1 VKKLHR
7 ASIALAA
14 AAVTALTLASCSQGG
29 GETPD
34 DSGDGKPVSI
44 TFQSFS
50 DQPAAIQATKEIVDA
65 WNEDNPDIQVEIV
78 QAPTDSLDDK
88 LTTQFAGGVAPD
100 IIHYEVL
107 GIVPFA
113 RDGYVADLSD
123 LLSKKT
129 IDDIDPGVLESVTVD
144 DQIIGAPTELQTYVV
159 FANKKLLE
167 AAGVEIPTGD
177 SMSWDELADIAAATT
192 SGDVHGITWGLK
204 SPTAAFMSLGMGF
217 GSEYFTGKG
226 EDMKVAVKDADLEV
240 PNRVRDMIE
249 AGSVDPIGVTQSGSD
264 VLATFYAG
272 KAAMTVQG
280 SYQVANIATD
290 APADMDWIVL
300 PPLAGSEGAVQAAN
314 PQTLSI
320 NIDSPHQKQAA
331 KFLDYFMETDNLVK
345 MNVADGLI
353 PTTVSAREA
362 LATQTADQNGWPEIV
377 KSAEGLQGPVFLQ
390 ANGFV
395 RWKDTVATPAF
406 QKFLGGEIDDKG
418 LASELDAG
426 WAQVNG

>member
-1 VKKLHR
+1 MKKLHR
-7 ASIALAA
+7 ATIALAA
-14 AAVTALTLASCSQGG
+14 AAVTALALASCSGG
-29 GETPD
+29 GGDAEQTD
-34 DSGDGKPVSI
+34 DGEPVSI

-88 LTTQFAGGVAPD
+88 LTTQFAGEVAPD

-113 RDGYVADLSD
+113 RDGYVADLTD
-123 LLSKKT
+123 LLSKET

-159 FANKKLLE
+159 FANKTLLE

-177 SMSWDELADIAAATT
+177 SMTWDELDEIAKATT

-226 EDMKVAVKDADLEV
+226 DEMKVEVKDADLEV
-240 PNRVRDMIE
+240 PNRVRSMIE
-249 AGSVDPIGVTQSGSD
+249 DGSVDPIGVTQSGSD

-300 PPLAGSEGAVQAAN
+300 PPLAGDDGAVQAAN

-320 NIDSPHQKQAA
+320 NIDSPYQEQAA
-331 KFLDYFMETDNLVK
+331 KFLDYFMQTDNLVK
-345 MNVADGLI
+345 MNIADGLI

-362 LATQTADQNGWPEIV
+362 LAEETADQNGWPEIV
-377 KSAEGLQGPVFLQ
+377 KSAEGLEGPVFLQ

-418 LASELDAG
+418 LATELDDG

>member
-1 VKKLHR
+1 MKKLHR

-14 AAVTALTLASCSQGG
+14 AAITALTLASCSSGG
-29 GETPD
+29 DTTED
-34 DSGDGKPVSI
+34 AGDGEPVSI

-65 WNEDNPDIQVEIV
+65 WNDDNPDIQVEIV

-88 LTTQFAGGVAPD
+88 LTTQFVGEVAPD

-113 RDGYVADLSD
+113 RDGYLADLSE
-123 LLSKKT
+123 LLSKDT
-129 IDDIDPGVLESVTVD
+129 IDDIDPGVLASVTVD
-144 DQIIGAPTELQTYVV
+144 DQMIGAPTELQTYVV
-159 FANKKLLE
+159 FANKTLLE
-167 AAGVEIPTGD
+167 AAGVDIPTGD
-177 SMSWDELADIAAATT
+177 SMTWDELDEIAKATT

-217 GSEYFTGKG
+217 GSEYFTGEG
-226 EDMKVAVKDADLEV
+226 DDMKVDVKDADLEV
-240 PNRVRDMIE
+240 PNRVRSMIE
-249 AGSVDPIGVTQSGSD
+249 DGTVDPIGVTQSGSD

-300 PPLAGSEGAVQAAN
+300 PALAGSEGAVQAAN

-331 KFLDYFMETDNLVK
+331 EFLDYFMQTDNLVK
-345 MNVADGLI
+345 MNIADGLI
-353 PTTVSAREA
+353 PTTISAREA
-362 LATQTADQNGWPEIV
+362 LAEQTADQNGWPEIV
-377 KSAEGLQGPVFLQ
+377 QSAEGLDGPVFLQ

-418 LASELDAG
+418 LASELDDG

>member
-14 AAVTALTLASCSQGG
+14 AAVTALTLASCSAGG
-29 GETPD
+29 DTAD
-34 DSGDGKPVSI
+34 DAGDGEPVSI

-50 DQPAAIQATKEIVDA
+50 DQPAAIEATKEIVDA
-65 WNEDNPDIQVEIV
+65 WNDDNPDIQVEIV

-88 LTTQFAGGVAPD
+88 LTTQFAGEVAPD

-113 RDGYVADLSD
+113 RDGYLADLSE
-123 LLSKKT
+123 LLSKET
-129 IDDIDPGVLESVTVD
+129 IDDIDPGVLASVTVD
-144 DQIIGAPTELQTYVV
+144 DQMIGAPTELQTYVV

-177 SMSWDELADIAAATT
+177 SMTWDELDEIAKATT

-217 GSEYFTGKG
+217 GSEYFTGEG
-226 EDMKVAVKDADLEV
+226 DDMKVDVKDADLEV
-240 PNRVRDMIE
+240 PNRVRSMIE
-249 AGSVDPIGVTQSGSD
+249 DGSVDPIGVTQSGSD

-290 APADMDWIVL
+290 APADMDWVVL

-320 NIDSPHQKQAA
+320 NIDSPYQKQAA
-331 KFLDYFMETDNLVK
+331 KFLDYFMQTDNLVK
-345 MNVADGLI
+345 MNIADGLI
-353 PTTVSAREA
+353 PTTISAREA
-362 LATQTADQNGWPEIV
+362 LAEQTADQNGWPEIV
-377 KSAEGLQGPVFLQ
+377 QSAEGLDGPVFLQ

-406 QKFLGGEIDDKG
+406 QKFLGGETDDKG
-418 LASELDAG
+418 LASELDDG

>member
-14 AAVTALTLASCSQGG
+14 AAVTALTLASCSGG
-29 GETPD
+29 DTPED
-34 DSGDGKPVSI
+34 TGDGEPVSI

-65 WNEDNPDIQVEIV
+65 WNADNPDIQVEIV

-88 LTTQFAGGVAPD
+88 LTTQFAGEVAPD

-113 RDGYVADLSD
+113 RDGYLADLSD
-123 LLSKKT
+123 LLSKET

-159 FANKKLLE
+159 FANKTLLE
-167 AAGVEIPTGD
+167 SAGVEIPTGD
-177 SMSWDELADIAAATT
+177 SMTWDELADIAKATT
-192 SGDVHGITWGLK
+192 AGDVHGITWGLK

-217 GSEYFTGKG
+217 GSEYFTGEG
-226 EDMKVAVKDADLEV
+226 DDMKVDVKDADLEV
-240 PNRVRDMIE
+240 PSRVRDMIE
-249 AGSVDPIGVTQSGSD
+249 EGSVDPIGVTQSGSD

-314 PQTLSI
+314 PQTLSV
-320 NIDSPHQKQAA
+320 NIDSPYTEQAG
-331 KFLDYFMETDNLVK
+331 KFVDYFMQTDNLVK
-345 MNVADGLI
+345 MNIADGLI

-362 LATQTADQNGWPEIV
+362 LAEETADQNGWPEIV
-377 KSAEGLQGPVFLQ
+377 KSAEGLEGPVFLQ

-418 LASELDAG
+418 LTSELDDG

>member
-1 VKKLHR
+1 MKKLHR
-7 ASIALAA
+7 ATIALAA
-14 AAVTALTLASCSQGG
+14 AAVTALTLASCSSGG
-29 GETPD
+29 DATEDT
-34 DSGDGKPVSI
+34 GDGEPVSI

-88 LTTQFAGGVAPD
+88 LTTQFAGEVAPD

-113 RDGYVADLSD
+113 RDGYVADLTD
-123 LLSKKT
+123 LLSKET

-144 DQIIGAPTELQTYVV
+144 GQIIGAPTELQTYVV
-159 FANKKLLE
+159 FANKTLLE

-177 SMSWDELADIAAATT
+177 SMTWDELDEIAKATT

-226 EDMKVAVKDADLEV
+226 DDMKVEVKDADLEV
-240 PNRVRDMIE
+240 PNRVRSMIE
-249 AGSVDPIGVTQSGSD
+249 DGSVDPIGVTQSGSD

-300 PPLAGSEGAVQAAN
+300 PPLAGDDGAVQAAN

-320 NIDSPHQKQAA
+320 NIDSPYQEQSA
-331 KFLDYFMETDNLVK
+331 KFLDYFMQTDNLVK
-345 MNVADGLI
+345 MNIADGLI

-362 LATQTADQNGWPEIV
+362 LAEQTADQNGWPEIV
-377 KSAEGLQGPVFLQ
+377 KSAEGLEGPVFLQ

-418 LASELDAG
+418 LATELDDG

>member
-1 VKKLHR
+1 MKRLHR
-7 ASIALAA
+7 TTIALAA
-14 AAVTALTLASCSQGG
+14 AAAAALTLSSCTQGG
-29 GETPD
+29 GSAEP
-34 DSGDGKPVSI
+34 SADGKPVTV

-65 WNEDNPDIQVEIV
+65 WNKDHPDVTVEIV

-113 RDGYVADLSD
+113 RDGYLADLTG
-123 LLSKKT
+123 LLDKKT
-129 IDDIDPGVLESVTVD
+129 MDDIDPGVLESVTVD
-144 DQIIGAPTELQTYVV
+144 GQIIGAPTELQTYVV
-159 FANKKLLE
+159 FANKKLLD
-167 AAGVEIPTGD
+167 AAGVAVPTGD
-177 SMSWDELADIAAATT
+177 SMSWDELATIAKATT
-192 SGDVHGITWGLK
+192 TGDVHGITWGLK

-217 GSEYFTGKG
+217 GSTYFTGEG
-226 EDMKVAVKDADLEV
+226 DAMKVAVKDADLEV
-240 PNRVRDMIE
+240 PNRVKAMIQE
-249 AGSVDPIGVTQSGSD
+249 GSVDPIGVTQSGSD

-290 APADMDWIVL
+290 APADMDWVVL
-300 PPLAGSEGAVQAAN
+300 PPLAGSKGAVQAAN

-320 NIDSPHQKQAA
+320 NVDSPHQKQAA
-331 KFLDYFMETDNLVK
+331 AFLDYFMQTDNLVK
-345 MNVADGLI
+345 MNIADGLI

-362 LATQTADQNGWPEIV
+362 LAKQTADKKGWPAIV
-377 KSAEGLQGPVFLQ
+377 TSAEGLRGPAFLQ

-406 QKFLGGEIDDKG
+406 QKFLGGETDDKA
-418 LASELDAG
+418 LTSELDDG

>member
-1 VKKLHR
+1 MKKLHR

-14 AAVTALTLASCSQGG
+14 AAVTALTLASCSAGG
-29 GETPD
+29 DTTD
-34 DSGDGKPVSI
+34 DAGDGEPVSI

-50 DQPAAIQATKEIVDA
+50 DQPAAIEATKEIVDA
-65 WNEDNPDIQVEIV
+65 WNEDNPGIQVDIV

-88 LTTQFAGGVAPD
+88 LTTQFAGEVAPD

-113 RDGYVADLSD
+113 RDGYVADLSE
-123 LLSKKT
+123 LLSKET
-129 IDDIDPGVLESVTVD
+129 IDDIDPGVLASVTVD
-144 DQIIGAPTELQTYVV
+144 DQMIGAPTELQTYVV
-159 FANKKLLE
+159 FANKTLLE
-167 AAGVEIPTGD
+167 AAGVDIPTGD
-177 SMSWDELADIAAATT
+177 SMTWDELDEIAKATT

-217 GSEYFTGKG
+217 GSEYFTGEG
-226 EDMKVAVKDADLEV
+226 EDMTVEVKDADLEV
-240 PNRVRDMIE
+240 PNRVRSMIE
-249 AGSVDPIGVTQSGSD
+249 DGSVDPIGVTQSGSD

-320 NIDSPHQKQAA
+320 NIDSPYQKQAA
-331 KFLDYFMETDNLVK
+331 KFLDYFMQTDNLVK
-345 MNVADGLI
+345 MNIADGLI
-353 PTTVSAREA
+353 PTTISAREA
-362 LATQTADQNGWPEIV
+362 LAEQTADQNGWPEIV
-377 KSAEGLQGPVFLQ
+377 QSAEGLDGPAFLQ

-418 LASELDAG
+418 LASELDDG

>member
-1 VKKLHR
+1 MKKLHR

-14 AAVTALTLASCSQGG
+14 GAATALILASCSAGG
-29 GETPD
+29 DTTD
-34 DSGDGKPVSI
+34 DAGDGEPVSI

-65 WNEDNPDIQVEIV
+65 WNEDNPDIEVDIV

-88 LTTQFAGGVAPD
+88 LTTQFAGEVAPD

-113 RDGYVADLSD
+113 RDGYVADLGE
-123 LLSKKT
+123 LLSQKT
-129 IDDIDPGVLESVTVD
+129 IDDIDPGVLSSVTVD
-144 DQIIGAPTELQTYVV
+144 DQIIGAPTELQTYVE
-159 FANKKLLE
+159 FANKTLLE

-177 SMSWDELADIAAATT
+177 SMTWDELDEIAKATT

-217 GSEYFTGKG
+217 GSEYFTGEG
-226 EDMKVAVKDADLEV
+226 EDMKVDVKDADLEV
-240 PNRVRDMIE
+240 PNRVRSMIE
-249 AGSVDPIGVTQSGSD
+249 DGSVDPIGVTQSGSD

-290 APADMDWIVL
+290 APADLDWVVL

-320 NIDSPHQKQAA
+320 NIDSPHQEQAA
-331 KFLDYFMETDNLVK
+331 KFIDYFMQTDNLVK
-345 MNVADGLI
+345 MNIADGLI

-362 LATQTADQNGWPEIV
+362 LAEQTADQNGWPEIV
-377 KSAEGLQGPVFLQ
+377 KSAEGLDGPAFLQ

-406 QKFLGGEIDDKG
+406 QKFLGGEIDDKS
-418 LASELDAG
+418 LTSELDDG

>member
-1 VKKLHR
+1 MKKLHR

-29 GETPD
+29 GDKTD

-50 DQPAAIQATKEIVDA
+50 DQPAAIQATKEIVDS

-123 LLSKKT
+123 LLDKKT
-129 IDDIDPGVLESVTVD
+129 IDDIDPGVLDSVTID
-144 DQIIGAPTELQTYVV
+144 GQIIGAPTELQTYVV
-159 FANKKLLE
+159 FANKKLLD
-167 AAGVEIPTGD
+167 AAGVKIPTGD

-217 GSEYFTGKG
+217 GSKYFTGKG

-240 PNRVRDMIE
+240 PNRVRAMIE

-280 SYQVANIATD
+280 SYQVANIAAD

-300 PPLAGSEGAVQAAN
+300 PPLAGTEGAAQAAN

-331 KFLDYFMETDNLVK
+331 KFLDFFMQTDNLVK

-377 KSAEGLQGPVFLQ
+377 KSAEGLQGPAFLQ

>member
-1 VKKLHR
+1 MKKLHR

-14 AAVTALTLASCSQGG
+14 AAVTALTLTSCTQGG
-29 GETPD
+29 DKPD
-34 DSGDGKPVSI
+34 GGDGKPVSI

-65 WNEDNPDIQVEIV
+65 WNADNPEIQVKIV

-113 RDGYVADLSD
+113 RDGYVADLGD
-123 LLSKKT
+123 LLSKET
-129 IDDIDPGVLESVTVD
+129 LDDIDPGVLESVTVD

-177 SMSWDELADIAAATT
+177 SMSWDQLAEIAAATT

-226 EDMKVAVKDADLEV
+226 EGMKVAVADADLEV
-240 PNRVRDMIE
+240 PNRVRDMIK

-300 PPLAGSEGAVQAAN
+300 PPLAGTKGAVQAAN

-320 NIDSPHQKQAA
+320 NVDSAHPKEAA
-331 KFLDYFMETDNLVK
+331 KFLDYFMKTDNLVK
-345 MNVADGLI
+345 MNIADGLL
-353 PTTVSAREA
+353 PTTKSAREA
-362 LATQTADQNGWPEIV
+362 LAKQTADKNGWPEIV
-377 KSAEGLQGPVFLQ
+377 KSSEGLQGPAFLQ

-418 LASELDAG
+418 LASELDKG
-426 WAQVNG
+426 WAQVND

>member
-1 VKKLHR
+1 MKKLHR

-14 AAVTALTLASCSQGG
+14 AAATALTLASCSQGG
-29 GETPD
+29 DAND
-34 DSGDGKPVSI
+34 DSGSGEPVSI

-50 DQPAAIQATKEIVDA
+50 DQPAAIQATKEIVDD
-65 WNEDNPDIQVEIV
+65 WNADNPDIQVEIV

-113 RDGYVADLSD
+113 RDGYLADLGD
-123 LLSKKT
+123 LLSKDT
-129 IDDIDPGVLESVTVD
+129 IDDIDPGVLQSVTVD

-159 FANKKLLE
+159 FANKALLE

-177 SMSWDELADIAAATT
+177 SMTWDELADIAAATT
-192 SGDVHGITWGLK
+192 SGDVHGLTWGLK

-226 EDMKVAVKDADLEV
+226 DDMKVDVKDADLEV

-280 SYQVANIATD
+280 SYQVANIAAD

-300 PPLAGSEGAVQAAN
+300 PPLAGDKGAVQAAN

-320 NIDSPHQKQAA
+320 NVDSEHPEEAA
-331 KFLDYFMETDNLVK
+331 KFLDFFMQTDNLVK
-345 MNVADGLI
+345 MNIADGLI

-362 LATQTADQNGWPEIV
+362 LAEQTADQNGWPEIV
-377 KSAEGLQGPVFLQ
+377 KSAEGLKGPVFLQ

-406 QKFLGGEIDDKG
+406 QKFLGGETDADQ
-418 LASELDAG
+418 LAAELEDG

>member
-1 VKKLHR
+1 MKKLHR

-14 AAVTALTLASCSQGG
+14 ATVTALTLASCSGG
-29 GETPD
+29 DSPDTTADGE
-34 DSGDGKPVSI
+34 PVSI

-65 WNEDNPDIQVEIV
+65 WNKDNPDIQVDIV

-123 LLSKKT
+123 LLSTKT
-129 IDDIDPGVLESVTVD
+129 IDDIDPGVLQSVTVD

-217 GSEYFTGKG
+217 GSTYFTGKG
-226 EDMKVAVKDADLEV
+226 EDMKVDVSDADLEV

-290 APADMDWIVL
+290 APADMDWVVL
-300 PPLAGSEGAVQAAN
+300 PPLAGSKGAVQAAN

-320 NIDSPHQKQAA
+320 NIDSEHQKEAA
-331 KFLDYFMETDNLVK
+331 KFIDFFMQTDNLVK
-345 MNVADGLI
+345 MNIADGLI

-362 LATQTADQNGWPEIV
+362 LAEQTADQNGWPEIV
-377 KSAEGLQGPVFLQ
+377 KSAEGLDGPVFLQ

-395 RWKDTVATPAF
+395 RWKDTVVTPAF
-406 QKFLGGEIDDKG
+406 QKFLGGETDDKA
-418 LASELDAG
+418 LKSELDDG

>member
-1 VKKLHR
+1 MKKLHR
-7 ASIALAA
+7 ATIALAA
-14 AAVTALTLASCSQGG
+14 AAVTALALASCSGG
-29 GETPD
+29 GGDAEQTD
-34 DSGDGKPVSI
+34 DGEPVSI

-65 WNEDNPDIQVEIV
+65 WNADNPDIQVEIV

-88 LTTQFAGGVAPD
+88 LTTQFAGEVAPD

-113 RDGYVADLSD
+113 RDGYVADLTD
-123 LLSKKT
+123 LLSKET

-159 FANKKLLE
+159 FANKTLLE

-177 SMSWDELADIAAATT
+177 SMTWDELDEIAKATT

-226 EDMKVAVKDADLEV
+226 DEMKVEVKDADLEV
-240 PNRVRDMIE
+240 PNRVRSMIE
-249 AGSVDPIGVTQSGSD
+249 DGSVDPIGVTQSGSD

-300 PPLAGSEGAVQAAN
+300 PPLAGDDGAVQAAN

-320 NIDSPHQKQAA
+320 NIDSPYQEQAA
-331 KFLDYFMETDNLVK
+331 KFLDYFMQTDNLVK
-345 MNVADGLI
+345 MNIADGLI

-362 LATQTADQNGWPEIV
+362 IAEETADQNGWPEIV
-377 KSAEGLQGPVFLQ
+377 KSAEGLDGPVFLQ

-418 LASELDAG
+418 LATELDDG

>member
-1 VKKLHR
+1 MKKLHR
-7 ASIALAA
+7 ATIALAA
-14 AAVTALTLASCSQGG
+14 AAVTALTLASCSSGG
-29 GETPD
+29 DTTEDT
-34 DSGDGKPVSI
+34 GDGEPVSI

-88 LTTQFAGGVAPD
+88 LTTQFAGEVAPD

-113 RDGYVADLSD
+113 RDGYVADLTD
-123 LLSKKT
+123 LLSKET

-159 FANKKLLE
+159 FANKTLLE

-177 SMSWDELADIAAATT
+177 SMTWDELDEIAKATT

-226 EDMKVAVKDADLEV
+226 DEMKVEVKDADLEV
-240 PNRVRDMIE
+240 PNRVRSMIE
-249 AGSVDPIGVTQSGSD
+249 DGSVDPIGVTQSGSD

-300 PPLAGSEGAVQAAN
+300 PPLAGDDGAVQAAN

-320 NIDSPHQKQAA
+320 NIDSPYQEQSA
-331 KFLDYFMETDNLVK
+331 KFLDYFMQTDNLVK
-345 MNVADGLI
+345 MNIADGLI

-362 LATQTADQNGWPEIV
+362 LAEQTADQNGWPEIV
-377 KSAEGLQGPVFLQ
+377 KSAEGLEGPVFLQ

-406 QKFLGGEIDDKG
+406 QKFLVGEIDDKG
-418 LASELDAG
+418 LATELDDG

>member
-1 VKKLHR
+1 MKKLHR
-7 ASIALAA
+7 TSIALAA
-14 AAVTALTLASCSQGG
+14 AAASALALSSCASGG
-29 GETPD
+29 SAEP
-34 DSGDGKPVSI
+34 SAEGKPVTI

-50 DQPAAIQATKEIVDA
+50 DQPAAIQATKEIVEA
-65 WNEDNPDIQVEIV
+65 WNKDNPDITVQIV

-113 RDGYVADLSD
+113 RDGYLADLSG
-123 LLSKKT
+123 LLSKDT
-129 IDDIDPGVLESVTVD
+129 LDDIDPGVLESVTIDGQVV
-144 DQIIGAPTELQTYVV
+144 GAPTELQTYVV
-159 FANKKLLE
+159 FANKKLLD
-167 AAGVEIPTGD
+167 AAGVPVPTGD
-177 SMSWDELADIAAATT
+177 SMTWDELAAIAKATT
-192 SGDVHGITWGLK
+192 AGDVHGITWGLK

-217 GSEYFTGKG
+217 GSSYFTGKG
-226 EDMKVAVKDADLEV
+226 DDMKVAVKDSDLEV
-240 PNRVRDMIE
+240 PNRVRAMITE
-249 AGSVDPIGVTQSGSD
+249 GTIDPIGVTQSGSD

-280 SYQVANIATD
+280 SYQVANIAAD
-290 APADMDWIVL
+290 APADMDWVVL
-300 PPLAGSEGAVQAAN
+300 PLLAGTKGAVQAAN
-314 PQTLSI
+314 PQALSI
-320 NIDSPHQKQAA
+320 NVDSPHQKEAA
-331 KFLDYFMETDNLVK
+331 KFLDYFMKTDNLVK

-362 LATQTADQNGWPEIV
+362 LAKQTADKTGWPAIV
-377 KSAEGLQGPVFLQ
+377 TSAEGLRGPVYLQ

-406 QKFLGGEIDDKG
+406 QKFLGGQIDDKG
-418 LASELDAG
+418 LASELDGG

>member
-1 VKKLHR
+1 MKRLHR

-14 AAVTALTLASCSQGG
+14 AAATALTLASCSQGG
-29 GETPD
+29 GSTGGA
-34 DSGDGKPVSI
+34 SAGPVSI

-50 DQPAAIQATKEIVDA
+50 DQPAAIAATKEIVDA
-65 WNEDNPDIQVEIV
+65 WNTDNPDIQVKIV

-113 RDGYVADLSD
+113 RDGYLADLSG
-123 LLSKKT
+123 LLSDETMK
-129 IDDIDPGVLESVTVD
+129 DIDPGVLESVTVD
-144 DQIIGAPTELQTYVV
+144 DKVIGAPTELQTYVV
-159 FANKKLLE
+159 FANKKILD
-167 AAGVEIPTGD
+167 AAGVKVPTGD
-177 SMSWDELADIAAATT
+177 SMTWDELAQIAKATT
-192 SGDVHGITWGLK
+192 SGDVHGITWGMK

-217 GSEYFTGKG
+217 GATYFTGKG
-226 EDMKVAVKDADLEV
+226 ADMKVAVQSADLEV
-240 PNRVRDMIE
+240 PNRVRAMIQ
-249 AGSVDPIGVTQSGSD
+249 AGSVDPIGVTQSGSE

-280 SYQVANIATD
+280 SYQVANIAAD
-290 APADMDWIVL
+290 APADMDWVVL
-300 PPLAGSEGAVQAAN
+300 PPLAGSKGAVQASN

-320 NIDSPHQKQAA
+320 NVDSPHQKEAA
-331 KFLDYFMETDNLVK
+331 KFIDYFMKTDNLVK

-353 PTTVSAREA
+353 PTTISAREA
-362 LATQTADQNGWPEIV
+362 LAKQTADKNGWPAIV
-377 KSAEGLQGPVFLQ
+377 KSAEGLRGPAFLQ

-395 RWKDTVATPAF
+395 RWKDTVATPSF
-406 QKFLGGEIDDKG
+406 QKFLGGEIDDKT
-418 LASELDAG
+418 LATDLDAG

>member
-1 VKKLHR
+1 MKKLHR

-14 AAVTALTLASCSQGG
+14 AAVTALTLASCSAGG
-29 GETPD
+29 DTPED
-34 DSGDGKPVSI
+34 TGDGEPVSI

-50 DQPAAIQATKEIVDA
+50 DQPAAIQATQEIVDA
-65 WNEDNPDIQVEIV
+65 WNKDNPDIQVKIV

-88 LTTQFAGGVAPD
+88 LTTQFAGEVAPD

-123 LLSKKT
+123 LLSKDT
-129 IDDIDPGVLESVTVD
+129 IDDIDPGVLASVTVD
-144 DQIIGAPTELQTYVV
+144 DQMIGAPTELQTYVV
-159 FANKKLLE
+159 FANKTLLE
-167 AAGVEIPTGD
+167 SAGVDIPTGD
-177 SMSWDELADIAAATT
+177 SMTWDELDEIAKATT

-217 GSEYFTGKG
+217 GSEYFTGEG
-226 EDMKVAVKDADLEV
+226 EDMKVDVKDADLEV
-240 PNRVRDMIE
+240 PNRVRSMIE
-249 AGSVDPIGVTQSGSD
+249 DGSVDPIGVTQSGSD

-320 NIDSPHQKQAA
+320 NVDSPYQKQAA
-331 KFLDYFMETDNLVK
+331 KFIDYFMQTDNLVK
-345 MNVADGLI
+345 MNIADGLI
-353 PTTVSAREA
+353 PTTISARKA
-362 LATQTADQNGWPEIV
+362 LAEQTADQNGWPEIV
-377 KSAEGLQGPVFLQ
+377 QSAEGLDGPVFLQ

-418 LASELDAG
+418 LASELDDG

>member
-1 VKKLHR
+1 MKKLHR

-65 WNEDNPDIQVEIV
+65 WNEDNPDIQVEIG

>member
-1 VKKLHR
+1 MKLHR

-14 AAVTALTLASCSQGG
+14 AAVTTLALASCAQGG
-29 GETPD
+29 DPTA
-34 DSGDGKPVSI
+34 SGDDAPVSI

-50 DQPAAIQATKEIVDA
+50 DQPAAIQATKEIVDS
-65 WNEDNPDIQVEIV
+65 WNADNPNIQVNIV

-144 DQIIGAPTELQTYVV
+144 GKIIGAPTELQTYVV
-159 FANKKLLE
+159 FANKKILD
-167 AAGVEIPTGD
+167 AAGVKIPTGD
-177 SMSWDELADIAAATT
+177 SMTWDELAQIAKATT

-217 GSEYFTGKG
+217 GSTYFTGAG
-226 EDMKVAVKDADLEV
+226 DDMKVDVGDADLEV
-240 PNRVRDMIE
+240 PNRVRAMTQE
-249 AGSVDPIGVTQSGSD
+249 GSVDPIGVTQSGSD

-280 SYQVANIATD
+280 SYQIANIATD
-290 APADMDWIVL
+290 APADMDWVVL
-300 PPLAGSEGAVQAAN
+300 PPLAGSKGAVQAAN

-320 NIDSPHQKQAA
+320 NVDSPHQKEAA
-331 KFLDYFMETDNLVK
+331 KFLDYFMQTENLVK

-362 LATQTADQNGWPEIV
+362 LAAQTADKNGWPAVV
-377 KSAEGLQGPVFLQ
+377 KSAEGLRGPVFLQ

-406 QKFLGGEIDDKG
+406 QKFLGGEIDDKS
-418 LASELDAG
+418 LASDLDSG

>member
-1 VKKLHR
+1 M
-7 ASIALAA
+7 ALVAA
-14 AAVTALTLASCSQGG
+14 AATALTLASCSQGG
-29 GETPD
+29 GSPAST
-34 DSGDGKPVSI
+34 GDGKPVSI

-50 DQPAAIQATKEIVDA
+50 DQPAAIEATKEIVDA
-65 WNEDNPDIQVEIV
+65 WNKAHSDIQVKIV

-113 RDGYVADLSD
+113 RDGYLADLSK
-123 LLSKKT
+123 LLSDKT
-129 IDDIDPGVLESVTVD
+129 LKDIDPGVLESVTVD
-144 DQIIGAPTELQTYVV
+144 GKVIGAPTELQTYVV
-159 FANKKLLE
+159 FANKKILE
-167 AAGVEIPTGD
+167 SAGVKIPTGD
-177 SMSWDELADIAAATT
+177 SMSWDQLADIAKATT

-217 GSEYFTGKG
+217 GSTYFTGKG
-226 EDMKVAVKDADLEV
+226 DDMKVDVTKADLEV
-240 PNRVRDMIE
+240 PNRVRSMIG
-249 AGSVDPIGVTQSGSD
+249 AGTVDPVGVTQSGSE

-280 SYQVANIATD
+280 SYQVANIAAD
-290 APADMDWIVL
+290 APADMDWVVL
-300 PPLAGSEGAVQAAN
+300 PPLAGSKGAVQASN
-314 PQTLSI
+314 PQTLSV
-320 NIDSPHQKQAA
+320 NVDSPHQKQAA
-331 KFLDYFMETDNLVK
+331 KFLDYFMQTDNLVK

-353 PTTVSAREA
+353 PTTISAREA
-362 LATQTADQNGWPEIV
+362 LAAQTADKKGWPAIV
-377 KSAEGLQGPVFLQ
+377 TSAEGLRGPAFLQ

-406 QKFLGGEIDDKG
+406 QKFLGGEIDDKSLG
-418 LASELDAG
+418 SELDAG

>member
-1 VKKLHR
+1 M
-7 ASIALAA
+7 ALAA
-14 AAVTALTLASCSQGG
+14 GAATALILASCSAGG
-29 GETPD
+29 DTTD
-34 DSGDGKPVSI
+34 DAGDGEPVSI

-65 WNEDNPDIQVEIV
+65 WNEDNPDIEVDIV

-88 LTTQFAGGVAPD
+88 LTTQFAGEVAPD

-113 RDGYVADLSD
+113 RDGYVADLGE
-123 LLSKKT
+123 LLSQKT
-129 IDDIDPGVLESVTVD
+129 IDDIDPGVLSSVTVD
-144 DQIIGAPTELQTYVV
+144 DQIIGAPTELQTYVE
-159 FANKKLLE
+159 FANKTLLE

-177 SMSWDELADIAAATT
+177 SMTWDELDEIAKATT

-217 GSEYFTGKG
+217 GSEYFTGEG
-226 EDMKVAVKDADLEV
+226 EDMKVDVKDADLEV
-240 PNRVRDMIE
+240 PNRVRSMIE
-249 AGSVDPIGVTQSGSD
+249 DGSVDPIGVTQSGSD

-290 APADMDWIVL
+290 APADLDWVVL

-320 NIDSPHQKQAA
+320 NIDSPHQEQAA
-331 KFLDYFMETDNLVK
+331 KFIDYFMQTDNLVK
-345 MNVADGLI
+345 MNIADGLI

-362 LATQTADQNGWPEIV
+362 LAEQTADQNGWPEIV
-377 KSAEGLQGPVFLQ
+377 KSAEGLDGPAFLQ

-406 QKFLGGEIDDKG
+406 QKFLGGEIDDKS
-418 LASELDAG
+418 LTSELDDG

>member
-1 VKKLHR
+1 MKLHR

-14 AAVTALTLASCSQGG
+14 AAVTTLALASCAQGG
-29 GETPD
+29 DPTA
-34 DSGDGKPVSI
+34 SGDDAPVSI

-50 DQPAAIQATKEIVDA
+50 DQPAAIQATKEIVDS
-65 WNEDNPDIQVEIV
+65 WNADNPDIQVNIV

-144 DQIIGAPTELQTYVV
+144 GKIIGAPTELQTYVV
-159 FANKKLLE
+159 FANKKILD
-167 AAGVEIPTGD
+167 AAGVKIPTGD
-177 SMSWDELADIAAATT
+177 SMSWDELAQIAKATT

-217 GSEYFTGKG
+217 GSTYFTGAG
-226 EDMKVAVKDADLEV
+226 DDMKVDVGDADLEV
-240 PNRVRDMIE
+240 PNRVRAMIQE
-249 AGSVDPIGVTQSGSD
+249 GSVDPIGVTQSGSD

-280 SYQVANIATD
+280 SYQIANIATD
-290 APADMDWIVL
+290 APADMDWVVL
-300 PPLAGSEGAVQAAN
+300 PPLAGSKGAVQAAN

-320 NIDSPHQKQAA
+320 NVDSPHQKEAA
-331 KFLDYFMETDNLVK
+331 KFLDYFMQTENLVK

-362 LATQTADQNGWPEIV
+362 LAAQTADKNGWPAVV
-377 KSAEGLQGPVFLQ
+377 KSAEGLRGPVFLQ

-406 QKFLGGEIDDKG
+406 QKFLGGEIDDKS
-418 LASELDAG
+418 LASDLDSG

>member
-1 VKKLHR
+1 MKKLHR
-7 ASIALAA
+7 ASLAVAA

-29 GETPD
+29 GDTTD
-34 DSGDGKPVSI
+34 DTGDGEPVSI

-50 DQPAAIQATKEIVDA
+50 DQPAAIEATKEIVDA
-65 WNEDNPDIQVEIV
+65 WNADNADIQVEIV

-113 RDGYVADLSD
+113 RDGYIADLSD
-123 LLSKKT
+123 LLSKDT

-159 FANKKLLE
+159 FANRTLLE
-167 AAGVEIPTGD
+167 NAGVEIPTGD
-177 SMSWDELADIAAATT
+177 SMTWDELAEIAAATT
-192 SGDVHGITWGLK
+192 AGDVHGITWGLK

-217 GSEYFTGKG
+217 GSQYFTGEG
-226 EDMKVAVKDADLEV
+226 EDMKVDVSDSDLEV
-240 PNRVRDMIE
+240 PNRVREMIVD
-249 AGSVDPIGVTQSGSD
+249 GSVDPIGVTQSGSD

-320 NIDSPHQKQAA
+320 NIDSEHQEQAA
-331 KFLDYFMETDNLVK
+331 KFLDYFMQTDNLVK
-345 MNVADGLI
+345 MNIADGLI

-362 LATQTADQNGWPEIV
+362 LAEQTADQNGWPEIV
-377 KSAEGLQGPVFLQ
+377 KSAEGLDGPVFLQ

-406 QKFLGGEIDDKG
+406 QKFLGGETDDKA
-418 LASELDAG
+418 LKSELDDG